1 VGGQVA
7 AKRSPTAR
15 PRQTGAPRGRRK
27 TNKGDVAHSEY
38 FFVQLFDGLK
48 IQHMIRT
55 HLETR
60 RTLTAVFYHSIFACT
75 LKGIA

>member
-1 VGGQVA
+1 MA
-7 AKRSPTAR
+7 AKRTT
-15 PRQTGAPRGRRK
+15 PRQTGAPHGRRLK
-27 TNKGDVAHSEY
+27 PNPGEVAYSEF

-60 RTLTAVFYHSIFACT
+60 RTLTAVFYHSIFTCT